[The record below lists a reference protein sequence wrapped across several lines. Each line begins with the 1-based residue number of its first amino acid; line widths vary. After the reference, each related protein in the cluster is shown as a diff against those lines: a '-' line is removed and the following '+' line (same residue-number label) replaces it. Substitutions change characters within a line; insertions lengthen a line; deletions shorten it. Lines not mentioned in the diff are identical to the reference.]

1 MERTRDGMREG
12 IPDRASR
19 RGIGGEGGGGILQSL
34 RHGPGGGG
42 ILTMDWDKLRVF
54 HAVAEAGSFT
64 HAGDTLNLSQSAVSR
79 QISALEEAL
88 QVPLFHRHA
97 RGLILTEQGESLNR
111 TVREVFAKLAMTE
124 ALLTESKEKPAGR
137 LKITTTV
144 SFGSSWLAPRLQSFL
159 EAYPDVTVSLLLDDT
174 DLDLAMREADVAIRM
189 HPPKQPD
196 LVQRHLMSMHWH
208 VCASPAYLQKFGTP
222 QSVDDLDQHR
232 LILFGDY
239 HPPVADMNW
248 LAQAGRR
255 DGSRRKPLLEVNS
268 LHAMLLAIRSGLGI
282 GAMPDYLATETEDVV
297 RILPEVKS
305 PTVDV
310 FFVYPE
316 ELRNSKRVAVFRD
329 FLLARLAEMA

>member
-1 MERTRDGMREG
+1 
-12 IPDRASR
+12 
-19 RGIGGEGGGGILQSL
+19 
-34 RHGPGGGG
+34 
-42 ILTMDWDKLRVF
+42 MDWDKLRVF

-137 LKITTTV
+137 LKVTTTV
-144 SFGSSWLAPRLQSFL
+144 GFGSSWLAPRLHSFL
-159 EAYPDVTVSLLLDDT
+159 EQYPEVTMQLLLDDS

-196 LVQRHLMSMHWH
+196 LVQRHLMTIEWH

-222 QSVDDLDQHR
+222 IRAEDLENHR
-232 LILFGDY
+232 LVLFGDY
-239 HPPVADMNW
+239 RPPVPDINW
-248 LAQAGRR
+248 LGELGRR
-255 DGSRRKPLLEVNS
+255 PGNVRRGLLEVNS
-268 LHAMLLAIRSGLGI
+268 LQAMLHAVKSGLGI
-282 GAMPDYLATETEDVV
+282 AAVPDYMHVESEGLVQILAD
-297 RILPEVKS
+297 IKAPK
-305 PTVDV
+305 VDV

-329 FLLARLAEMA
+329 FLLAALAQRS